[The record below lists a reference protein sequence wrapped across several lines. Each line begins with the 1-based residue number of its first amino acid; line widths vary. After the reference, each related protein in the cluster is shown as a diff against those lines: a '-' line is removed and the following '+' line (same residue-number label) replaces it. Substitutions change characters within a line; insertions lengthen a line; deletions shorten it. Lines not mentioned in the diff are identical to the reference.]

1 MEEQEYEDC
10 RDSRWFTHDSTV
22 HLNGTPRVIGYQVTG
37 TLSLTRNQD
46 GFVMSHGFGTTA
58 EKAEVM
64 AVQNAIKIKQDGLF
78 FFELTDC

>member
-1 MEEQEYEDC
+1 
-10 RDSRWFTHDSTV
+10 
-22 HLNGTPRVIGYQVTG
+22 
-37 TLSLTRNQD
+37 
-46 GFVMSHGFGTTA
+46 MSHGFGTTA